1 MSAERPESPTT
12 PAPTASPGTSDPL
25 DAPAAPGAPANA
37 APPAPVPPAPD
48 TPAPPAP
55 GTPAPGSVPAYAS
68 PSGAHVRLDPGAF
81 DEAEDRLVVRREG
94 DLVVVE
100 LADHDRRNMMGLEMT
115 GAWERL
121 MRAIAADADVRAVLL
136 TGRGTAFSSGGNTS
150 WIGADSHEPV
160 PVLRDR
166 MLAYYRT
173 WLMIRDLP
181 VPTIAAINGPAIGAG
196 AALALACDIRWAGA
210 SASMSL
216 PFLRMGMHPGM
227 LSTFLLT
234 EVAGVA
240 AARDLLLTGR
250 RIGAEEMRG
259 LGIVSRVVA
268 DDALAA
274 ESLAGAQQVAGG
286 APVAVQLT
294 KVALR
299 DGGPRDWA
307 DATQWEGL
315 AQAVTL
321 ASDDLAEG
329 LAALREKRS
338 PRFTGR

>member
-1 MSAERPESPTT
+1 MSHDLPSTT
-12 PAPTASPGTSDPL
+12 TPSAVPPSASEAPAPT
-25 DAPAAPGAPANA
+25 
-37 APPAPVPPAPD
+37 
-48 TPAPPAP
+48 
-55 GTPAPGSVPAYAS
+55 PAYAS
-68 PSGAHVRLDPGAF
+68 PAGAHVRLDVDAYDPEVDKLA
-81 DEAEDRLVVRREG
+81 VRRE
-94 DLVVVE
+94 DDVVVIE
-100 LADHDRRNMMGLEMT
+100 LADHDRRNTMGLEMT
-115 GAWERL
+115 AAWSRL
-121 MRAIAADADVRAVLL
+121 MAGIAADSDVRAVLL
-136 TGRGTAFSSGGNTS
+136 TGQGSAFSSGGNTS

-160 PVLRDR
+160 SVLRAR
-166 MLAYYRT
+166 MLAYYQT

-181 VPTIAAINGPAIGAG
+181 MPTIAAINGPAIGAG
-196 AALALACDIRWAGA
+196 AALALACDVRWAGE
-210 SASMSL
+210 SASMSV

-240 AARDLLLTGR
+240 AARDLLFTGR
-250 RIGAEEMRG
+250 RVGAEEMLSLG
-259 LGIVSRVVA
+259 LVSRVLP
-268 DDALAA
+268 DDELTA
-274 ESLAGAQQVAGG
+274 EALAGAQGVAGG

-307 DATQWEGL
+307 AATQWEGL

-329 LAALREKRS
+329 LVALREKRP